1 MGKSTLKDL
10 NYKSND
16 SLSEISSP
24 KSSEEIS
31 KLSSIYIFIFSCQCI
46 YILLKTP
53 AHNSFYPF

>member
-24 KSSEEIS
+24 EEIS
-31 KLSSIYIFIFSCQCI
+31 KLSSIYIFIFSYQCI

>member
-31 KLSSIYIFIFSCQCI
+31 KLSSIYIFIFSYQCI

-53 AHNSFYPF
+53 AHTSFYPF